1 MEATLVAYMVPV
13 EEVGP
18 TADELRSYLAARLPG
33 HMVPSI
39 FVTLEQLPLMVNGKV
54 DRHALPEPSPEARI
68 VTAASFVAPANE
80 LERMIA
86 SIWSEVLGLEQ
97 VGTQDNFF
105 DLGGH
110 SLRLLQVHL
119 KLRQAIGRDVPLFEL
134 FQYPT
139 VSTLAAHL
147 HRGADTESLES
158 SEQRG
163 TRRKKSVSQRR
174 IHRDAA
180 RTEANQQ
187 VVIG

>member
-1 MEATLVAYMVPV
+1 
-13 EEVGP
+13 
-18 TADELRSYLAARLPG
+18 
-33 HMVPSI
+33 
-39 FVTLEQLPLMVNGKV
+39 VTLEQLQLMANGKV
-54 DRHALPEPSPEARI
+54 DRRALPEPTQDVPV

-86 SIWSEVLGLEQ
+86 GIWSEVLGLEQ

-119 KLRQAIGRDVPLFEL
+119 KLRQALGRDVPLFEL

-147 HRGADTESLES
+147 HRGADTELLES

-163 TRRKKSVSQRR
+163 TRRKESVSRR
-174 IHRDAA
+174 RELRESFRAG
-180 RTEANQQ
+180 
-187 VVIG
+187 V